1 MTDALQVGG
10 SAGQE
15 ILSLATA
22 LSVLLES
29 RINQREEVGS
39 TERFLHP
46 VAASLCAVCQ
56 HADLHFSA

>member
-1 MTDALQVGG
+1 MHCKRVE

-15 ILSLATA
+15 ILSPATA

-39 TERFLHP
+39 VQRGLHP
-46 VAASLCAVCQ
+46 VAASLCAVCR
-56 HADLHFSA
+56 AC